1 MTSISFILVYS
12 FVELRKIL
20 HKIDGVMYILSDKFN
35 QDPLEKHF
43 GGQRMK
49 GGVINNPFLKNYGH
63 NDRKIILDKSKVL
76 T

>member
-1 MTSISFILVYS
+1 
-12 FVELRKIL
+12 
-20 HKIDGVMYILSDKFN
+20 MYILSDKFN

-49 GGVINNPFLKNYGH
+49 GGGINNPFLKNYGH